1 METNKKLEEA
11 KVIYKTAP
19 DWLKNT
25 LEVKFGKE
33 LLEGKLEIPKK
44 EFHYIDIKTLQDV
57 ELRTGLKLVINESD
71 TEDEIAYKSLKII
84 IKAINPTGY
93 APDFTDNNEK
103 KWYPW
108 FDLSVASGFGFD
120 DASYG
125 YQLTG
130 SGCGPWSCFSDQ
142 ERCKYTATTFL
153 DLYGKWVKGN

>member
-1 METNKKLEEA
+1 MENKELEEA
-11 KVIYKTAP
+11 RVVYKIAP
-19 DWLKNT
+19 EWLKNT
-25 LEVKFGKE
+25 LELKFGKE
-33 LLEGKLEIPKK
+33 LLEGKLEITKK
-44 EFHYIDIKTLQDV
+44 EFHYTDIKTLQDA

-93 APDFTDNNEK
+93 APDFTDRDEK

-108 FDLSVASGFGFD
+108 FDLSVASGFGFNATD
-120 DASYG
+120 CHYRSAS
-125 YQLTG
+125 